1 MYARCVQE
9 GRDVCES
16 IQEPGKTVF
25 DSIERSGTHTCSNAS
40 NLQRVEV
47 PLVSCR
53 RGGVLSRFPVVQQQ
67 KQFVPVALARQT
79 ERESREQDL
88 FRGRILLVDDDDDL
102 RRLLRALLEGDG
114 YQVFSCRDASRALKV
129 FASRG
134 DIDLLLTDFQMPQMS
149 GVELCQRV
157 AELQPDLPILIL
169 SGAILP
175 EDARATIA
183 ANGWELIAK
192 PCDVL
197 VLLQIIASRLEA
209 KRAIS
214 VVGKTEAC
222 VP

>member
-1 MYARCVQE
+1 
-9 GRDVCES
+9 
-16 IQEPGKTVF
+16 
-25 DSIERSGTHTCSNAS
+25 
-40 NLQRVEV
+40 
-47 PLVSCR
+47 
-53 RGGVLSRFPVVQQQ
+53 LSRFPVVQQQ
-67 KQFVPVALARQT
+67 RQFVPLSLVSQT
-79 ERESREQDL
+79 EQESQEQYL

-149 GVELCQRV
+149 GVELCRRI
-157 AELQPDLPILIL
+157 AELQPDLPMLIL

-175 EDARATIA
+175 EDARVTIA

-197 VLLQIIASRLEA
+197 VLLQTIASRLEA
-209 KRAIS
+209 KRAANA
-214 VVGKTEAC
+214 VDKTEAC

>member
-1 MYARCVQE
+1 M
-9 GRDVCES
+9 
-16 IQEPGKTVF
+16 
-25 DSIERSGTHTCSNAS
+25 
-40 NLQRVEV
+40 
-47 PLVSCR
+47 
-53 RGGVLSRFPVVQQQ
+53 QQQ
-67 KQFVPVALARQT
+67 RQFVPLSLVSQT
-79 ERESREQDL
+79 EQESQEQYL

-149 GVELCQRV
+149 GVELCRRI
-157 AELQPDLPILIL
+157 AELQPDLPMLIL

-175 EDARATIA
+175 EDARVTIA

-197 VLLQIIASRLEA
+197 VLLQTIASRLEA
-209 KRAIS
+209 KRAANA
-214 VVGKTEAC
+214 VDKTEAC